1 MAKYYFISILLLV
14 ISFNSAAQYYESPD
28 WIDNIPL
35 HGELT
40 AIGISDPR
48 MENDSLALAQAV
60 MRGKAMIA
68 MLKEIDIS
76 YTSQYFQSESESHRT
91 HKLSESIEKLGK
103 YTSRLPYNETDFDTI
118 RQYKNKNNETVV
130 LLAYNDSNG
139 EKTKVLN
146 VFSEYY
152 AKIFETSI
160 TRAYKLAEITHFT
173 IRDSTP
179 DNTIV
184 HEFHW
189 EADGTR
195 VSSKS
200 IIDTVTYT
208 PPNYSYKYK
217 NTGKPDDISIYGA
230 SRDLS
235 HGLWAACFHAFL
247 LTCSSDSKNYTSRIK
262 NLDDKYSDAEEQSL
276 NFSDASSQQEMSRQI
291 TKNRMHF
298 YLHGC
303 KVFQNMLYIQLSS
316 PLLNQQPPQSAK
328 PTSAGTSSSPDS
340 TKPKRSFW
348 DWLFGRNK

>member
-14 ISFNSAAQYYESPD
+14 ISLNGAAQHYESPE

-35 HGELT
+35 NGELT

-60 MRGKAMIA
+60 VRAKAMIA

-103 YTSRLPYNETDFDTI
+103 YTSRLPYSEQDFDTI
-118 RQYKNKNNETVV
+118 RQYKNKNNETIV
-130 LLAYNDSNG
+130 LLAYNDGDG
-139 EKTKVLN
+139 EKTRVLN

-160 TRAYKLAEITHFT
+160 TRAYKLAEITRFT

-179 DNTIV
+179 DNTKV
-184 HEFHW
+184 HEYHW

-195 VSSKS
+195 VGIRS
-200 IIDTVTYT
+200 IIDKDTYT
-208 PPNYSYKYK
+208 PPNYRYKYK
-217 NTGKPDDISIYGA
+217 TTEKPDDISIYGA

-235 HGLWAACFHAFL
+235 HGLWAAYLHAFL

-262 NLDDKYSDAEEQSL
+262 NLDDSYSDAEEQL

-303 KVFQNMLYIQLSS
+303 KVFQNMLYMQLSS
-316 PLLNQQPPQSAK
+316 PLLNQLPPQSVK
-328 PTSAGTSSSPDS
+328 SPSAGTSSSPGS

-348 DWLFGRNK
+348 DWLFGRKK